1 MTARLTASYYPAD
14 TSLSVW
20 DMTTGDALRRAAD
33 LYPGNAMAHAELAW
47 ALHVAGQDLPAA
59 KSATEALR
67 LDRMNPH
74 QELRLGSRR
83 LFDEPAGGSLT
94 SGMEEVPAGGSAEQY
109 MEALSHS
116 E

>member
-1 MTARLTASYYPAD
+1 MWYLVARKREDRPRFRLLA
-14 TSLSVW
+14 LN
-20 DMTTGDALRRAAD
+20 ALRRAAD

-47 ALHVAGQDLPAA
+47 ALHVAGQDLQAA
-59 KSATEALR
+59 ESATEALR

-83 LFDEPAGGSLT
+83 LFDDPVGGRLT
-94 SGMEEVPAGGSAEQY
+94 SGLEKVQAGSSAEQY

-116 E
+116 K